1 MVPSPWPD
9 GWGFRLP
16 DPTFT
21 SLHDMADMGQT
32 ARSIG
37 KRVDRTFAFIDLS
50 GFTTFMDTEG
60 DGPSVD
66 VIIGFRA
73 VVRRIAGD
81 RGVRVAKFLGDGAM
95 LVGVEP
101 EPLVET
107 VVEIEAC
114 IDAAGSVLP
123 LRAGIARGWVLLI
136 EGEDHI
142 GDAVNLA
149 SRLCDT
155 AQPNEVLAPASMV
168 SDLLVNTGHEDLGPH
183 QINGFAEP
191 IDLVRLVSPDTAR

>member
-1 MVPSPWPD
+1 
-9 GWGFRLP
+9 
-16 DPTFT
+16 
-21 SLHDMADMGQT
+21 MGEA

-50 GFTTFMDTEG
+50 GFTAFMDTEG

-66 VIIGFRA
+66 VIIDFRA
-73 VVRRIAGD
+73 GVRRIAGD
-81 RGVRVAKFLGDGAM
+81 KGVRVAKFLGDGAM

-149 SRLCDT
+149 SRLCDK
-155 AQPNEVLAPASMV
+155 AQPHEVLAPASMV
-168 SDLLVNTGHEDLGPH
+168 PDLLVNTGHEGLGPH

-191 IDLVRLVSPDTAR
+191 IELVRLASPGATH

>member
-1 MVPSPWPD
+1 
-9 GWGFRLP
+9 
-16 DPTFT
+16 
-21 SLHDMADMGQT
+21 MADMGQV
-32 ARSIG
+32 AGSIG

-50 GFTTFMDTEG
+50 GFTAFMDAEG

-73 VVRRIAGD
+73 VVRRVAGD
-81 RGVRVAKFLGDGAM
+81 HGVRVAKYLGDGAM

-101 EPLVET
+101 ESLVET

-149 SRLCDT
+149 SRLCDM

-168 SDLLVNTGHEDLGPH
+168 SGLLVNTGHEALGPRR
-183 QINGFAEP
+183 INGFAEP
-191 IDLVRLVSPDTAR
+191 IDLVRLVSPDATRWRR

>member
-1 MVPSPWPD
+1 
-9 GWGFRLP
+9 
-16 DPTFT
+16 
-21 SLHDMADMGQT
+21 MADLSVSGG
-32 ARSIG
+32 RVG

-50 GFTTFMDTEG
+50 GFTAFMDSEG
-60 DGPSVD
+60 DAASVD
-66 VIIGFRA
+66 VITGFRA

-101 EPLVET
+101 EPLIET

-149 SRLCDT
+149 SRLCDR
-155 AQPNEVLAPASMV
+155 AQPHEVLAPASIL
-168 SDLLVNTGHEDLGPH
+168 SDLLVNTGHRDLGSH
-183 QINGFAEP
+183 QVNGFAEP
-191 IDLVRLVSPDTAR
+191 IALVQLVPNQGEA

>member
-1 MVPSPWPD
+1 V
-9 GWGFRLP
+9 FRLP
-16 DPTFT
+16 GPTFT

-149 SRLCDT
+149 SRLCDM
-155 AQPNEVLAPASMV
+155 AQPHEVLAPASMV
-168 SDLLVNTGHEDLGPH
+168 SDLLVNTGHEGLGLH
-183 QINGFAEP
+183 QINGFAES
-191 IDLVRLVSPDTAR
+191 IDLVRLVSPEEFY

>member
-1 MVPSPWPD
+1 MTDVD
-9 GWGFRLP
+9 
-16 DPTFT
+16 
-21 SLHDMADMGQT
+21 QT
-32 ARSIG
+32 ARSVG

-50 GFTTFMDTEG
+50 GFTTFMHTEG
-60 DGPSVD
+60 DGPSMD
-66 VIIGFRA
+66 VITGFRA

-114 IDAAGSVLP
+114 VDAAGSVLP

-142 GDAVNLA
+142 GDAVNMA
-149 SRLCDT
+149 ARLCDK
-155 AQPNEVLAPASMV
+155 AQPHEVLAPATMV
-168 SDLLVNTGHEDLGPH
+168 SGLLVNTTNENLGPH
-183 QINGFAEP
+183 QISGFAEP
-191 IDLVRLVSPDTAR
+191 IELVRLVATETSN

>member
-1 MVPSPWPD
+1 
-9 GWGFRLP
+9 
-16 DPTFT
+16 
-21 SLHDMADMGQT
+21 MANMGQG
-32 ARSIG
+32 ANSVG

-50 GFTTFMDTEG
+50 GFTAFMDSEG
-60 DGPSVD
+60 DRSSVD

-73 VVRRIAGD
+73 VVRRVAGD

-155 AQPNEVLAPASMV
+155 AQPNEVLAPVSMV

-191 IDLVRLVSPDTAR
+191 IDLVRLVSPDAAR

>member
-1 MVPSPWPD
+1 
-9 GWGFRLP
+9 
-16 DPTFT
+16 
-21 SLHDMADMGQT
+21 MANMGQG
-32 ARSIG
+32 ANSVG

-50 GFTTFMDTEG
+50 GFTAFMDSEG
-60 DGPSVD
+60 DRSSVD

-73 VVRRIAGD
+73 VVRRVAGD

-136 EGEDHI
+136 
-142 GDAVNLA
+142 
-149 SRLCDT
+149 
-155 AQPNEVLAPASMV
+155 
-168 SDLLVNTGHEDLGPH
+168 
-183 QINGFAEP
+183 
-191 IDLVRLVSPDTAR
+191 